1 MCHLFLPCSF
11 VKKIIFFKLKSP
23 FFQSTFKEMNLCRSV
38 GGRKENEYECVF
50 SVRVPSAV
58 IGPFKALLYREVSDP
73 SKAQS
78 WI

>member
-1 MCHLFLPCSF
+1 
-11 VKKIIFFKLKSP
+11 
-23 FFQSTFKEMNLCRSV
+23 MNLCCSV

-50 SVRVPSAV
+50 SVRVPGAV